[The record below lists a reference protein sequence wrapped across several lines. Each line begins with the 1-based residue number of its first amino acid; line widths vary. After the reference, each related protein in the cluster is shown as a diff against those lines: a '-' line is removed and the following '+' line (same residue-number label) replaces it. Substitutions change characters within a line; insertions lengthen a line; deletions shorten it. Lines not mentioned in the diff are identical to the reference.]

1 MIEKKDQILDA
12 AKNLFTRQGYAK
24 TSVDDISQAVGMR
37 KSSLYYYFKNKE
49 DLFMCSFRNEWE
61 AQFKLFEEK
70 ANEETNPGEK
80 IIAYIKQSLNY
91 YEKVVIDH
99 KIPVKVLIET
109 RNMYR
114 NFVNQINRGGII
126 YYVKCIEEGL
136 ASGLFEKCDAEK
148 VAESISLV
156 KFSIQYDQLSMYL
169 HSYPTDEDWAR
180 IRNYI
185 LDTTRLLLKGIKAC

>member
-61 AQFKLFEEK
+61 AQFKIFEEK
-70 ANEETNPGEK
+70 ANEATDPTEK
-80 IIAYIKQSLNY
+80 ILTYVTQSLNY

-114 NFVNQINRGGII
+114 NFVNQINRGGIMFCMN
-126 YYVKCIEEGL
+126 CIEEGIK
-136 ASGLFEKCDAEK
+136 SGQFEKCDVEK
-148 VAESISLV
+148 VAEAISLV

-169 HSYPTDEDWAR
+169 HSHLTDEDWAN
-180 IRNYI
+180 IRNNI
-185 LDTTRLLLKGIKAC
+185 LDTIRLILNGIKAC